1 MTEGTLLQKHLDEF
15 NEIVIDLGNLHEII
29 KEEHKVM
36 LFLCSLP
43 PSYKTFKEVFL
54 YSNQTNV
61 SFKQVKS
68 AAISKDIGDR
78 EGSTG
83 TGKQFEALFVK
94 EGFEMNG
101 EKQLTCY
108 YCKNKG
114 HVKADCYKLK
124 ATQKLKKEKKP
135 KKADKQK
142 LELHSMNMILTQM
155 HLLS

>member
-1 MTEGTLLQKHLDEF
+1 M
-15 NEIVIDLGNLHEII
+15 
-29 KEEHKVM
+29 
-36 LFLCSLP
+36 
-43 PSYKTFKEVFL
+43 

-94 EGFEMNG
+94 EGFEKKG

-114 HVKADCYKLK
+114 HVKADWYKLK